1 LLLSNS
7 TLCRYAAAGA
17 DATLP
22 PDIARALRQGAAAE
36 AAKRNSPPPAPPD
49 LHKVGGLYKM
59 NLYA

>member
-1 LLLSNS
+1 
-7 TLCRYAAAGA
+7 LCRYAAAGA

-36 AAKRNSPPPAPPD
+36 AAKRNGPPPAPPD